1 MREAFDVIYNKT
13 IDAEKSGLKYSI
25 TASSQRFICP
35 YCDEFV
41 FFSAQNIKVAHFGH
55 SHTGTDCELRAQ
67 NESTGS
73 RYYNPDNS
81 FGLPIYLVGNTHKS
95 LKIGFLQR
103 GAGTVILKDAA
114 SKGTYQL
121 TFKLEKGT
129 KNHFV
134 YLGLTRFSKTYYIK
148 YSNTPNKIYHGE
160 GLGDFNIF
168 SEKTRR
174 RIRSVED
181 KEKIIFDNEYILM
194 IKKNSDSYAALKDYL
209 EKDEYFHDKE
219 NFEFDQTNYE
229 LYYFTVKSKNEEL
242 KSLIKNVFGMQTAA
256 APLDVQFLWPLNYSM
271 YDNKY
276 LIYDDDVLLRMKN
289 VELLKFSN
297 HSKPIKQNNDEYYS
311 GKITNGSFMIAWNEI
326 SGLMYQMSTSKKLDY
341 ISFNQDIHFYNLR
354 TNEIIE
360 PSDIIKENEV
370 GIYSNVK
377 IKMIAIYD
385 RTIIKNLNN
394 DDCLD
399 IKESFK
405 TKDLK
410 AIYIMRNNKVV
421 LKYESMSIAAST
433 AKIIDYKKA
442 LQLASYSDNQISID
456 KEIVSNL
463 HNIKNKQLKI
473 CIINSISK
481 GSINEKLQNY
491 LMEVLS

>member
-13 IDAEKSGLKYSI
+13 IDAKKSGIIYSI
-25 TASSQRFICP
+25 SANSHRFICP

-55 SHTGTDCELRAQ
+55 SHTGTDCELRSQ

-103 GAGTVILKDAA
+103 GTGTVRLRDNVN
-114 SKGTYQL
+114 KGTYQL
-121 TFKLEKGT
+121 TFSLGNNT

-134 YLGLTRFSKTYYIK
+134 YLGLSKFSKTYYIY

-174 RIRSVED
+174 RIRSIDD
-181 KEKIIFDNEYILM
+181 KEKIIYDTEYILM
-194 IKKNSDSYAALKDYL
+194 IKKGSDSYNELKEYF
-209 EKDEYFHDKE
+209 EKDEFFHDKE
-219 NFEFDQTNYE
+219 DFEFDQTNYE
-229 LYYFTVKSKNEEL
+229 LYYFIVKSKNEEF
-242 KSLIKNVFGMQTAA
+242 KSLIRKVFGMQTTT

-276 LIYDDDVLLRMKN
+276 FLYDDDILLRLKN

-297 HSKPIKQNNDEYYS
+297 HTRPIKQRSGEFYS
-311 GKITNGSFMIAWNEI
+311 GDIINGSFMIAWNEI
-326 SGLMYQMSTSKKLDY
+326 SGLMYQISTSKKLDY
-341 ISFNQDIHFYNLR
+341 STFVQDIHFFNVN
-354 TNEIIE
+354 TNELLD
-360 PSDIIKENEV
+360 PSEVRNEKEV

-385 RTIIKNLNN
+385 KTIIKNLNN
-394 DDCLD
+394 DDGSE
-399 IKESFK
+399 IYESFK

-410 AIYIMRNNKVV
+410 AIYILRSNKVV
-421 LKYESMSIAAST
+421 LKYESLMIS
-433 AKIIDYKKA
+433 KIEKNIDYKKA
-442 LQLASYSDNQISID
+442 LALASFTDQQIPLD
-456 KEIVSNL
+456 KGIVSNL

-473 CIINSISK
+473 CLINSISK